1 MEVTYAL
8 FWFLTGAVLN
18 RALSTFLNQRE
29 QRDAIVSIMSQFLS
43 ISLHFKDQMQ
53 LALDMKKKFLVESEL
68 DSDEVDVVCKED
80 QKVIDQWSVV
90 CTAVILKG
98 APKSY
103 VKYFQKTDFKDF
115 KDRE

>member
-1 MEVTYAL
+1 MEITYAL

-18 RALSTFLNQRE
+18 RALSTFFNQRE
-29 QRDAIVSIMSQFLS
+29 QRNAIVSIMSQFLS

-53 LALDMKKKFLVESEL
+53 LALDMKKKFLMESEL
-68 DSDEVDVVCKED
+68 DSDEVNAACLED
-80 QKVIDQWSVV
+80 QKIVDQWMVV
-90 CTAVILKG
+90 CTTVILKG

-115 KDRE
+115 KSSE